1 MRFLTKE
8 KFFYK
13 NLARLAIPIA
23 ASGLITFLITL
34 TDSIM
39 IGHLGDSAV
48 SGAYVGG
55 SVATVL
61 QMLISGVESGIT
73 VTSAQLWGK
82 RNTEAI
88 KKSIACGAIIIFS
101 IGAAVTLC
109 SVLFSKE
116 IAAVF
121 LSSDNLSTGAEY
133 LREIAPSFPFFCIT
147 GALASGMRSVESP
160 KINAFASL
168 AALIVN
174 ASLNYVL
181 IFGKLGAPT
190 MGISGAA
197 LATVIARIAEAA
209 IIATYVFFID
219 KKLRIRLRSF
229 LKTNKSSFFSFIKYT
244 LPLVGGQVIWIINT
258 LFATYVIGKFN
269 EDFYMAGFAVAN
281 ALNSIS
287 YIAMNGL
294 SGALGIIIGKT
305 VGEGNFKK
313 IKEYSY
319 TAQIIFIGLGIITSL
334 ALVLIR
340 TPFVSLYGISGNA
353 RDVAVELIGV
363 LAITIIGT
371 CYQSACLIGLVK
383 SGGDVSFILKN
394 DAFFILCAV
403 IPLSL
408 TAHSSSP
415 RRP

>member
-147 GALASGMRSVESP
+147 
-160 KINAFASL
+160 
-168 AALIVN
+168 
-174 ASLNYVL
+174 
-181 IFGKLGAPT
+181 
-190 MGISGAA
+190 ISC
-197 LATVIARIAEAA
+197 
-209 IIATYVFFID
+209 
-219 KKLRIRLRSF
+219 
-229 LKTNKSSFFSFIKYT
+229 
-244 LPLVGGQVIWIINT
+244 
-258 LFATYVIGKFN
+258 
-269 EDFYMAGFAVAN
+269 
-281 ALNSIS
+281 
-287 YIAMNGL
+287 
-294 SGALGIIIGKT
+294 
-305 VGEGNFKK
+305 
-313 IKEYSY
+313 
-319 TAQIIFIGLGIITSL
+319 QI
-334 ALVLIR
+334 
-340 TPFVSLYGISGNA
+340 
-353 RDVAVELIGV
+353 
-363 LAITIIGT
+363 
-371 CYQSACLIGLVK
+371 
-383 SGGDVSFILKN
+383 
-394 DAFFILCAV
+394 
-403 IPLSL
+403 
-408 TAHSSSP
+408 
-415 RRP
+415 